1 MPGRGLYREVYRVGK
16 EGLLE
21 TWWQV
26 LLRQVAGRVVLPR
39 CGKKVLDMG
48 SGSR

>member
-1 MPGRGLYREVYRVGK
+1 MRGLHREVYRVGK

-26 LLRQVAGRVVLPR
+26 LLRQVLGRTPLPR
-39 CGKKVLDMG
+39 FGHKVLDL
-48 SGSR
+48 